1 MLFIFG
7 VLVGTPIGIFIM
19 ALVVA
24 ASTADALESELR
36 NRRKYKN
43 FIGIKGW
50 SMEPDGILGLVEQY
64 GLPLILLLGAIYAL
78 YRFLVFSLYEVKNE
92 FGRRNES
99 AAESMAELKVS
110 VGEMRADIKILVEFV
125 KTNR

>member
-1 MLFIFG
+1 MPPIMLFIFG

-43 FIGIKGW
+43 FIGVKG
-50 SMEPDGILGLVEQY
+50 
-64 GLPLILLLGAIYAL
+64 
-78 YRFLVFSLYEVKNE
+78 
-92 FGRRNES
+92 
-99 AAESMAELKVS
+99 
-110 VGEMRADIKILVEFV
+110 
-125 KTNR
+125 